1 VLTRAPEVATAHGL
15 RDGEQ
20 LLGWLYVGGRD
31 GDDAKPR
38 KLLDPGQFVSTP

>member
-1 VLTRAPEVATAHGL
+1 VSAAHGL

-31 GDDAKPR
+31 DDEGKPR
-38 KLLDPGQFVSTP
+38 KLLDPERFVSTPSS